1 MILTPYL
8 LIFYKDNFRQQTL
21 SALILFLNYDM
32 KIPINIVTGQLKEE
46 EIIVGID
53 LGTTNSLVAYINKS
67 DQKPLAIAD
76 SAGDAIVPSIIYF
89 DENHQPVVGK
99 QAHEHL
105 IDHPE
110 RTIYSV
116 KRLLGKSYKDI
127 ETHES
132 HFAYKIIDDNSE
144 GLVKIEAGGIY
155 YSPIEL
161 SAMILKELKERASHF
176 LRSDIKKA
184 VVTVPAYFNDSQ
196 RQATRNAGKLAG
208 LEVLRIVNE
217 PTAASL
223 AYGLGLKADELQTIA
238 VYDLGGGTFDISIL
252 NIENGIFEVLSTNGD
267 TYLGGDDFDRT
278 IVEFWKSKY
287 QIADGN
293 KQQIQELRLAAER
306 AKIALSSSTSSEQKL
321 SLGDNIYNLN
331 LSLAEFQNLIF
342 PIVTKTMDCCKIAM
356 KDSGLTLA
364 DIKHVILVGGSTRTP
379 FVKEQVT
386 QFFNQAQI
394 HDQINPDEVVALGA
408 AIQADVLAGNRRDL
422 LLIDVTPLSLG
433 IETLGGLMD
442 TIIPRNT
449 KVPAAAAREYTTSK
463 DGQTHIKISVYQG
476 ERDMVV
482 ENRKLGEFVLSGI
495 PAMPAGLPKIEIKFQ
510 LNADG
515 ILKVSAKELRS
526 GIEQTVEVKP
536 QYGLTDSEVEKMLL
550 DSFTH
555 AQADINLRLL
565 VESQTEAQQLLYTTE
580 KFLKNHADKLNQEEE
595 KQTQDARDKLK
606 LALQSNDRQ
615 VVISATEFLNEV
627 TKPFAERLMDI
638 AIAEAMKGKK
648 I

>member
-1 MILTPYL
+1 
-8 LIFYKDNFRQQTL
+8 
-21 SALILFLNYDM
+21 
-32 KIPINIVTGQLKEE
+32 
-46 EIIVGID
+46 
-53 LGTTNSLVAYINKS
+53 
-67 DQKPLAIAD
+67 
-76 SAGDAIVPSIIYF
+76 
-89 DENHQPVVGK
+89 
-99 QAHEHL
+99 
-105 IDHPE
+105 
-110 RTIYSV
+110 
-116 KRLLGKSYKDI
+116 
-127 ETHES
+127 
-132 HFAYKIIDDNSE
+132 
-144 GLVKIEAGGIY
+144 
-155 YSPIEL
+155 
-161 SAMILKELKERASHF
+161 
-176 LRSDIKKA
+176 
-184 VVTVPAYFNDSQ
+184 
-196 RQATRNAGKLAG
+196 
-208 LEVLRIVNE
+208 
-217 PTAASL
+217 
-223 AYGLGLKADELQTIA
+223 
-238 VYDLGGGTFDISIL
+238 
-252 NIENGIFEVLSTNGD
+252 
-267 TYLGGDDFDRT
+267 
-278 IVEFWKSKY
+278 
-287 QIADGN
+287 
-293 KQQIQELRLAAER
+293 
-306 AKIALSSSTSSEQKL
+306 
-321 SLGDNIYNLN
+321 
-331 LSLAEFQNLIF
+331 
-342 PIVTKTMDCCKIAM
+342 M

-364 DIKHVILVGGSTRTP
+364 DIKHVVLVGGSTRTP